1 LILGH
6 LLTEPTRAGTS
17 SGNTD
22 VDNERLDAP
31 TPRSR
36 PAVLLIEDNPADA
49 RLMRETLA
57 EFPNPPFSLTWVDR
71 LSAGLERL
79 ATEQI
84 DLVLLDLSLPD
95 AEGLEGLRA
104 MRTHAPRT
112 PVVVLTGLVD
122 EATADRALA
131 EGAQDYLFKGQV
143 TGDALARSVR
153 YAIERQQLYGELQR
167 AIEMR
172 DQLLAVAAH
181 DLRNPLASISLL
193 AEASRI
199 QAETNP
205 PVDPARLLDQMAQI
219 GQATTRMGRLIEDLM
234 DAAHLQLGRTLQL
247 SRSRTDLVE
256 LLQALTAEFGSFP
269 STGKH
274 RIVFETDVPSLV
286 GYWDRPRIER
296 VATNLIENA
305 VKYTPGGGDIV
316 VHVSRER
323 AVGTDWAVFTVKDQG
338 IGIPKADLP
347 RVFERFHRASNV
359 VGRIPG
365 TGIGLAGAGQLV
377 EQHGGRIDAASEE
390 GKGSTFTVKL
400 PLPAP
405 GDKT

>member
-1 LILGH
+1 MTKQTGAPASRDAGGENEARA
-6 LLTEPTRAGTS
+6 EPS
-17 SGNTD
+17 
-22 VDNERLDAP
+22 
-31 TPRSR
+31 PRPLPS
-36 PAVLLIEDNPADA
+36 VLLIEDNPADA

-57 EFPNPPFSLTWVDR
+57 ELKAPPFSLSWVDR
-71 LSAGLERL
+71 LSAALERL
-79 ATEQI
+79 GSEPI

-95 AEGLEGLRA
+95 ADGLEGLRA
-104 MRTHAPRT
+104 IKTRAPRV
-112 PVVVLTGLVD
+112 PVVVLTGLMD

-153 YAIERQQLYGELQR
+153 YAIERQTLYGELQE

-193 AEASRI
+193 AEASRM

-205 PVDPARLLDQMAQI
+205 PVDPARLLSQMAQI
-219 GQATTRMGRLIEDLM
+219 GQATTRMGRLIEDLI
-234 DAAHLQLGRTLQL
+234 DAAHLQLGRALQL
-247 SRSRTDLVE
+247 NRTRTDLVE
-256 LLQALTAEFGSFP
+256 VLRALTAELTSFP

-274 RIVFETDVPSLV
+274 RIVFEADIPSLI

-305 VKYTPGGGDIV
+305 VKYSPHGGDIV
-316 VHVSRER
+316 IRASRER
-323 AVGTDWAVFTVKDQG
+323 ADGGDWAVFTVADPG
-338 IGIPKADLP
+338 MGIPAADLP
-347 RVFERFHRASNV
+347 RVFERFHRAANV

-365 TGIGLAGAGQLV
+365 TGIGLAGAQQLV
-377 EQHGGRIDAASEE
+377 VQHGGKIEATSQE
-390 GKGSTFTVKL
+390 GVGSSFSVKL
-400 PLPAP
+400 PLPSSEAKP
-405 GDKT
+405 